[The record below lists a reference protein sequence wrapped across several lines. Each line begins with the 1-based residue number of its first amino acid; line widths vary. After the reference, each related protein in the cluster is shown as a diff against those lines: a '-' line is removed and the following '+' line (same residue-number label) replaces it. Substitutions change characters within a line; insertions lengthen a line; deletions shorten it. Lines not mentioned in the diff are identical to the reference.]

1 MNCLVRKK
9 KSHIYSLFKE
19 MEYEINSCKDYFTK
33 NYLIKESVYRLPKF
47 EQYYK
52 HYLTFLSR
60 PYISNIYFNELLRE
74 NSKQKAQIYFD
85 YNYGIKKE
93 NIKEEKN
100 ELKEIIFNA
109 DIRETLENYSTTM
122 TYDSNEQLIYPIEIY
137 NKCRNDYR
145 NNSSCKNM
153 NFSQSEIINL
163 NKDYINQN
171 NNDFDNNESLV
182 NIINDLK
189 KKSRSKEKE
198 IKKKN

>member
-1 MNCLVRKK
+1 
-9 KSHIYSLFKE
+9 
-19 MEYEINSCKDYFTK
+19 
-33 NYLIKESVYRLPKF
+33 
-47 EQYYK
+47 
-52 HYLTFLSR
+52 
-60 PYISNIYFNELLRE
+60 
-74 NSKQKAQIYFD
+74 
-85 YNYGIKKE
+85 
-93 NIKEEKN
+93 
-100 ELKEIIFNA
+100 
-109 DIRETLENYSTTM
+109 M

-189 KKSRSKEKE
+189 KK
-198 IKKKN
+198 